1 MSLTV
6 ALADPAST
14 INAFFD
20 EHLPHHEP
28 FIRPWLKSLRR
39 RPRGNPMPASPA
51 PNIIGAAIEFRIGF
65 DLARVL
71 PYADLAT
78 DISLTAG
85 IDAFRSM
92 GYEPSAGSDV
102 LSAWKKMALSNDRAI
117 PDDHDDQLAAA
128 RLCWQM
134 AYLESIAYELPKTE
148 LNTPENLTAFWT
160 HLRTEPSS
168 EAIEVLLE
176 LWRRYLGSARATL
189 AGFGEPVAI
198 RPPFAD
204 RFAVGDLLLGPTLV
218 EVKCEQRPED
228 SLPRTLRQVLACAL
242 ADSDDELSIENVGV
256 YHAYDGSVVQWP
268 LLRVLRSLSATGHAS
283 LPELR
288 TRFADT
294 IATERRTIEERGR

>member
-1 MSLTV
+1 M
-6 ALADPAST
+6 ALADPKSPVNT
-14 INAFFD
+14 FFD

-28 FIRPWLKSLRR
+28 FIRPWLKTLLR

-65 DLARVL
+65 DLAKSF
-71 PYADLAT
+71 PYAALAG

-85 IDAFRSM
+85 IDAFRSL
-92 GYEPSAGSDV
+92 GYEPSTGSGE
-102 LSAWKKMALSNDRAI
+102 LSMWQKVASDNDRDTSND
-117 PDDHDDQLAAA
+117 HDQQFAAT

-168 EAIEVLLE
+168 EAVQVLLE
-176 LWRRYLGSARATL
+176 LWRRYLGPARSTL
-189 AGFGEPVAI
+189 TGFGDPIAI
-198 RPPFAD
+198 RPTFAN
-204 RFAVGDLLLGPTLV
+204 RFAAGDLLLGRTLI
-218 EVKCEQRPED
+218 EVKCELRPEN

-242 ADSDDELSIENVGV
+242 ADSDDELSIESIGV
-256 YHAYDGSVVQWP
+256 YHAYEGSIVHWP
-268 LLRVLRSLSATGHAS
+268 LARALASLSATGHAS

-288 TRFADT
+288 ARFADT
-294 IATERRTIEERGR
+294 VATERRSIEERRR